1 MNYRQAQKVKVGD
14 MLLIKDKNYI
24 ATHVLA
30 IEKDSQSNAIFFR
43 CTDGLFYHD
52 ALDLQMPA
60 AEIASRLIKNP
71 KTRVYIDH
79 NNETGKWLY
88 SVVVC
93 DSDGFWLDSF
103 GTQEDAERYIKE
115 HHLVLKDSNTK

>member
-1 MNYRQAQKVKVGD
+1 MTYRQAKKVKVGD
-14 MLLIKDKNYI
+14 TLLIKEKNYI
-24 ATHVLA
+24 ATHVLD

-52 ALDLQMPA
+52 ALFLPMPA
-60 AEIASRLIKNP
+60 TEIASRLIKNP
-71 KTRVYIDH
+71 KTMVYIDH
-79 NNETGKWLY
+79 NNEIGKWLY

-103 GTQEDAERYIKE
+103 DTQEDAERYIE
-115 HHLVLKDSNTK
+115 AHHLVMKDA